1 MQPTLPKV
9 ENSMIWHWVARIRRM
24 LDVPLM
30 NTVNRVTLVLE
41 NLFVTPVL
49 VSKSRA
55 VPLFAMTA

>member
-1 MQPTLPKV
+1 
-9 ENSMIWHWVARIRRM
+9 M

-30 NTVNRVTLVLE
+30 HTVNRVTLVLE
-41 NLFVTPVL
+41 SLFVTPVL